1 MIILIT
7 IGAFLAFAC
16 GLAVIGGLRNRKSG
30 LGRVDGIRIDA
41 EKANA
46 LIPPAFGRGVSEYLP
61 PPDDGRPQH

>member
-7 IGAFLAFAC
+7 VGAMVAFAG
-16 GLAVIGGLRNRKSG
+16 GLAVIGALRNRKSG

-46 LIPPAFGRGVSEYLP
+46 LIPPDGRGSEYLP
-61 PPDDGRPQH
+61 PPDDGRPRH